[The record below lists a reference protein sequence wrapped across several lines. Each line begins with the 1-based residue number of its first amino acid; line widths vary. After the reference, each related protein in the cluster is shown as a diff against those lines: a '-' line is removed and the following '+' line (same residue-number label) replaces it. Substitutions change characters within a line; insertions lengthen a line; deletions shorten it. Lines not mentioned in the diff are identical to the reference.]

1 MNRLT
6 VIAFAAAAALS
17 GMVFGIKLEASAWR
31 RVGKRREKRRSVTA
45 SKLIAMGVLTV
56 DGAATFSV
64 LYLCYLAITQ
74 RYEGALP
81 YLTTLIGALQAATAI
96 VLSGYF
102 IKSKAE
108 NTAGGITYDAAMK
121 APDDGDL

>member
-6 VIAFAAAAALS
+6 VIASAAAAALS

-121 APDDGDL
+121 ATDDGDL

>member
-6 VIAFAAAAALS
+6 VIAFAAAAALF

>member
-6 VIAFAAAAALS
+6 VIASAAAAALS

-96 VLSGYF
+96 ILSGYF